1 MVPIHPHN
9 IQYLQIVQI
18 SQVLSS
24 RVRLGHYENT
34 LVTIQCDLKMFF
46 LRCSHRH
53 MSWQHDTRCIFVWGI
68 DACGSGQQWAIA
80 LNLMQDPMHWSKKKI
95 AGTGSG
101 VLLFASEGH
110 EISPTWAKCHQLDFF
125 DGRMFPWSSL
135 VTVHLGKVMTA
146 IPERNA
152 VEWMPAFYAPCELQF
167 QRKKCKR
174 PDKSEGASLLDSPQ
188 HFFNVAHAC
197 IFSQDDFFLW

>member
-1 MVPIHPHN
+1 
-9 IQYLQIVQI
+9 
-18 SQVLSS
+18 
-24 RVRLGHYENT
+24 
-34 LVTIQCDLKMFF
+34 MFF
-46 LRCSHRH
+46 LRCSRRH
-53 MSWQHDTRCIFVWGI
+53 MSWQPRHPLHLCLRYWRLWQWPAVGNRFESDAGSHYFCRDREWSSFVR
-68 DACGSGQQWAIA
+68 
-80 LNLMQDPMHWSKKKI
+80 
-95 AGTGSG
+95 
-101 VLLFASEGH
+101 FFEGH

-146 IPERNA
+146 IPERNT
-152 VEWMPAFYAPCELQF
+152 VEWMPAFYAPCELKF